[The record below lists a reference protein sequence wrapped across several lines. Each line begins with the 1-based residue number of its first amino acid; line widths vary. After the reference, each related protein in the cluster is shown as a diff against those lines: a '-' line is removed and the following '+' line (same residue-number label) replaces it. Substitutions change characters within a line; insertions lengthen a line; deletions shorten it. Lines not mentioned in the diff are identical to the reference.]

1 MIIIKGIVI
10 KGQQLG
16 RKMGFPT
23 ANIDAQEKRVEDGVY
38 RSMVRIDGKSY
49 RAMTNVGLRP
59 SVDGRTRLLEAHL
72 FDFDG
77 DLYGRRIQVELLEK
91 IRDERKF
98 ASIEELRAQLEIDA
112 ESCR

>member
-23 ANIDAQEKRVEDGVY
+23 ANIDAQEKRVENGVY

-112 ESCR
+112 ERCR

>member
-23 ANIDAQEKRVEDGVY
+23 ANIDAQEKRVENGVY

-98 ASIEELRAQLEIDA
+98 ASIEELRTQLEIDA